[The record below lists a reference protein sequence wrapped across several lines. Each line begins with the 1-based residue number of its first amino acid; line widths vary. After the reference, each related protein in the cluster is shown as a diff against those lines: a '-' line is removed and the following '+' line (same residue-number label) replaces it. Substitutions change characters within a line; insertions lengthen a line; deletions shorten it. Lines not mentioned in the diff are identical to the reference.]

1 LKLTIMELLKAS
13 RSSDGLDAY
22 IYNIEACREKVTSIK
37 RRQFLECSGLTTVGC
52 RGDEAKVIISDR
64 VLFDALSNEIEV
76 LTDRATRIENM
87 FVALDKVV
95 ERLDADLQTSAYSPE
110 KMYGAISRRRNMIY
124 DFERGL
130 AEKAATL
137 MGLDTFQNAVT
148 GPENLGEVMK
158 DDIAATK
165 ERIKKLR
172 SEIDILTTS
181 LEECKFIIKSAGAD
195 LLIPADEPEV
205 VREKMPEPQPNT
217 TDSGVM
223 VY

>member
-1 LKLTIMELLKAS
+1 M
-13 RSSDGLDAY
+13 SS
-22 IYNIEACREKVTSIK
+22 
-37 RRQFLECSGLTTVGC
+37 
-52 RGDEAKVIISDR
+52 
-64 VLFDALSNEIEV
+64 EIEI
-76 LTDRATRIENM
+76 LTDRATRIEKM
-87 FVALDKVV
+87 FMALDKVV
-95 ERLDADLQTSAYSPE
+95 ERLDADLQTSAYSPD
-110 KMYGAISRRRNMIY
+110 KMHGAISRRRTMIY

-137 MGLDTFQNAVT
+137 MGLDTFQNAVA
-148 GPENLGEVMK
+148 GPENLAEVMK

-165 ERIKKLR
+165 ERITKLR

-205 VREKMPEPQPNT
+205 VREKTPQPLINER
-217 TDSGVM
+217 DSEVM